1 MRTLPELLILLAL
14 AIFVLIYRNNKSG
27 KPYKEVLE
35 KVEGIYDKYA
45 PYSFKV
51 VREKT
56 KELGQEYTVKQ
67 YTMQVVLLGGFAAL
81 VGYFYFYSI
90 IWAVVY
96 ALATIAFIPYLAYLR
111 CQRIYSEFIFEQI
124 QTYTTN
130 VIMEFN
136 TTQSFVK
143 SLEGVRDSGIIEEPV
158 LGDIKKMI
166 DLSYVNGTIDEF

>member
-67 YTMQVVLLGGFAAL
+67 YTMQVVLLA
-81 VGYFYFYSI
+81 
-90 IWAVVY
+90 
-96 ALATIAFIPYLAYLR
+96 
-111 CQRIYSEFIFEQI
+111 
-124 QTYTTN
+124 
-130 VIMEFN
+130 
-136 TTQSFVK
+136 
-143 SLEGVRDSGIIEEPV
+143 
-158 LGDIKKMI
+158 
-166 DLSYVNGTIDEF
+166 